1 MTRTF
6 DVRELL
12 RVAVRDERGGQQ
24 MYGRLAETAKD
35 AELAETFRWLSE
47 QEKGH
52 ERRFQ
57 AMLDDLGPAPASSQ
71 YPDEYADYLESVAQ
85 AGGGADLGARAEQT
99 GSDADAV
106 DLAIRFERE
115 QLALQKDIADVLGDR
130 HRAIID
136 AVLNEERGHL
146 VRLSAARE
154 KLTGG

>member
-6 DVRELL
+6 DIRELL
-12 RVAVRDERGGQQ
+12 RVAVRDERGGQE
-24 MYGRLAETAKD
+24 MYRSLSEKATD
-35 AELAETFRWLSE
+35 AELAETFRWLAE

-57 AMLDDLGPAPASSQ
+57 AMLDDLGPAPGTSQ

-85 AGGGADLGARAEQT
+85 EGGGANLGARAEQT

-130 HRAIID
+130 HREIID
-136 AVLNEERGHL
+136 AVLNEERRHL
-146 VRLSAARE
+146 VRLAGARE
-154 KLTGG
+154 KLTTG